1 MHLSSIFIPS
11 MRLILLLSSLLAV
24 VPVSLICLA
33 LNPRIHINQFIHS
46 LYPRPPPLHP
56 PLFLTSDSP
65 VAPTIFIR
73 DAASKHIHFVSLS
86 GSEPAIPD
94 GCFSLDV
101 LPVPFPLMGDSKLSV
116 QTCLAVCNHN
126 ALQWGSVGDEKC
138 RACFARLFN
147 ELPFLS

>member
-1 MHLSSIFIPS
+1 
-11 MRLILLLSSLLAV
+11 MRPTLLLSSLLAV

-33 LNPRIHINQFIHS
+33 LNPCIHINQFIHS

-65 VAPTIFIR
+65 VAPTISLR
-73 DAASKHIHFVSLS
+73 DATSKHIHFVSLS

-101 LPVPFPLMGDSKLSV
+101 LPVTFPSSADGSKLTVKS
-116 QTCLAVCNHN
+116 CLDVCNRN
-126 ALQWGSVGDEKC
+126 DLKWGSVGNNGC
-138 RACFARLFN
+138 RACFTHLFN
-147 ELPFLS
+147 DLSFLS